1 MSQGSGH
8 LKYLEHILIWKNI
21 KDVRDIKD
29 IRDIKLISDIKFTI
43 LGTPRISGRLRKP
56 CILGIPR
63 KPIYIATQLLDD
75 EIDFCDIYF

>member
-29 IRDIKLISDIKFTI
+29 IRDIMLIRDTKITRVKI
-43 LGTPRISGRLRKP
+43 GISGLP
-56 CILGIPR
+56 MIFGIQGL
-63 KPIYIATQLLDD
+63 I
-75 EIDFCDIYF
+75 EV